1 MTEIAICIA
10 CTNCRG
16 EAYIPVGEAES
27 YSGEKYTRY
36 QPCPVCQGSGLQS
49 KHISL
54 EELSILLSQVQCKHE
69 HTFFQGS
76 MRFVAGDV
84 EDDITEVCSDC
95 GAILDWQVLGDFIE
109 LP

>member
-1 MTEIAICIA
+1 MTEIDIRIA

-16 EAYIPVGEAES
+16 EAYIRIGEAES
-27 YSGEKYTRY
+27 YSGEKYPRY

-54 EELSILLSQVQCKHE
+54 EEFAILLRQVQCKHE
-69 HTFFQGS
+69 HTTFQGS

-84 EDDITEVCSDC
+84 DDDITEVCIDC
-95 GAILDWQVLGDFIE
+95 GAILDGQVLGDFTD